1 MEKRKATEAT
11 FKAFEKTK
19 HYKQALIEAE
29 KSIERDH
36 ENGIFSEGDPNY
48 PMYNGSYNYATQEYN
63 LFGYDQNKF
72 LAKQYK

>member
-1 MEKRKATEAT
+1 MEKRTVPEAA
-11 FKAFEKTK
+11 FRAFEKTK
-19 HYKQALIEAE
+19 HYKQAFVEAG

-36 ENGIFSEGDPNY
+36 ENGIFSEGNPNH
-48 PMYNGSYNYATQEYN
+48 PKYNNNYNYITQEYK

>member
-1 MEKRKATEAT
+1 MEKRKVTEAA

-19 HYKQALIEAE
+19 HYKQAFIEAE

-36 ENGIFSEGDPNY
+36 ENGIFSECDPNH
-48 PMYNGSYNYATQEYN
+48 PMYNNAYNYATQEYK
-63 LFGYDQNKF
+63 LFGYDQNEF